1 MKRELSEDER
11 CERLGSAIFSVTYL
25 LRALKMIGSA
35 TLIFGVIF
43 HFTGVKLWFAPI
55 AGVAVWLIYRGI
67 IRLIFRSVSK
77 LSD

>member
-11 CERLGSAIFSVTYL
+11 CERLGAAIFSVTYL
-25 LRALKMIGSA
+25 LRALELIGIS

-43 HFTGVKLWFAPI
+43 YFTGVKLWVAPI
-55 AGVAVWLIYRGI
+55 AGTAVWLIYRVI
-67 IRLIFRSVSK
+67 IRLIFSSVSK